1 MELATPSNLP
11 EAYTKAEK
19 SIDGF
24 IDSCIVD
31 LQQLKVRHNEH
42 INKRMSSHQKFKQL
56 RQKLVNE
63 ELQNEAEATGDSV
76 VKMLRRVK

>member
-11 EAYTKAEK
+11 EVYTKAEK

>member
-1 MELATPSNLP
+1 MELATPSNLH

-42 INKRMSSHQKFKQL
+42 INKRMSSHQKFEQL